1 MGSDNEGLRLMR
13 TEMARQRSDALVTF
27 DAVHATAQL
36 VADRIRKVGRL
47 VLYGIGGSHHV
58 NRIVETLYLDAGID
72 ARAIVASDALL
83 SPFSPGWAAALQR

>member
-1 MGSDNEGLRLMR
+1 
-13 TEMARQRSDALVTF
+13 
-27 DAVHATAQL
+27 
-36 VADRIRKVGRL
+36 
-47 VLYGIGGSHHV
+47 V